1 MDTLRVRLTMQPQHE
16 PIRNLTSILHRSQM
30 KSHEKRYND
39 IYRLSFSVTACIEY
53 SYTYLS
59 LEETQRNK
67 DICDPLHRSL
77 AQTTPRRINT
87 TF

>member
-1 MDTLRVRLTMQPQHE
+1 MVTLRVRLTMQPQHE
-16 PIRNLTSILHRSQM
+16 PIRNFTSILHCSKV

-39 IYRLSFSVTACIEY
+39 IYRLIFSVTACIRIQLH
-53 SYTYLS
+53 LS
-59 LEETQRNK
+59 EFRRNK

-77 AQTTPRRINT
+77 AQTTPRRVNI